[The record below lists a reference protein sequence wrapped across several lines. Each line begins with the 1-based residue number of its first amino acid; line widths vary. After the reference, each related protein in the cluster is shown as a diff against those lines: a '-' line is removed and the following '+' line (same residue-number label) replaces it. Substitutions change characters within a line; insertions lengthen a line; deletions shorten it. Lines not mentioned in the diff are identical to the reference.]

1 MLILLGMI
9 EERAANT
16 DSNERVLL
24 YELWKLLRG
33 EERQEITL
41 NDVKMVIMVILRM
54 HQDHKRIGGAEEN
67 RFGQV

>member
-1 MLILLGMI
+1 MI

-67 RFGQV
+67 RFGQA